1 MRQEDHFEFKVS
13 LNYILIVAIYLP
25 GSGFR
30 TFLGP
35 LLLSDKWFSTF
46 LMLTPLIQFLM
57 LWWPLPPR

>member
-35 LLLSDKWFSTF
+35 LLLSDKWFFNPVSHAVVA
-46 LMLTPLIQFLM
+46 
-57 LWWPLPPR
+57 PPPTIKLFH